1 MIETSFLQGLIENPE
16 KISNLDIENITEI
29 LLEAKNI
36 IEDDTL
42 LLEFDMGGTEE
53 VYVIGDIHGNL
64 VSLLKL
70 YEILIDKKP
79 VKVIFLGDIVDR
91 GPKQIECLVFILA
104 LKILEPNKFYILKG
118 NHETLEMNQAY
129 GFFYE
134 ISQRFESFDRY
145 NEILAVYNVLPI
157 CAIINNEIICL
168 HGGIPEDI
176 NIIQKLKDFNH
187 KDLDNSLLK
196 SLEVG
201 IFQIM
206 WNDPKSSLSGFM
218 DSFRGTGIKY
228 FGEDVFEEFMKKNN
242 LKYLIRAHEC
252 FSEGYVWF
260 FNKRLLSIFSSANYR
275 GNSFPNPAS
284 YAIIRDKKII
294 PINIELSQQ

>member
-1 MIETSFLQGLIENPE
+1 MIETSFLQGLIQYPE
-16 KISNLDIENITEI
+16 KISNLSIEKITEI
-29 LLEAKNI
+29 LNRAKSILE
-36 IEDDTL
+36 EDNL

-79 VKVIFLGDIVDR
+79 GKVIFLGDIVDR

-104 LKILEPNKFYILKG
+104 LKILDPLKFFILRG

-134 ISQRFESFDRY
+134 FSQKFESFDKY
-145 NEILAVYNVLPI
+145 KEILEVYNVIPI
-157 CAIINNEIICL
+157 CAIINNEVLCL
-168 HGGIPEDI
+168 HGGIPEDF
-176 NIIQKLKDFNH
+176 NIIEKLKGLNA

-196 SLEVG
+196 FLGVG

-206 WNDPKSSLSGFM
+206 WNDPKSGLSGFM
-218 DSFRGTGIKY
+218 DSYRGMGIKF
-228 FGEDVFEEFMKKNN
+228 FGEDVFEEFMKKNK

-252 FSEGYVWF
+252 FPEGYVWF
-260 FNKRLLSIFSSANYR
+260 FKKRLLSIFSSANYR

-284 YAIIRDKKII
+284 YAIIRDKTIS
-294 PINIELSQQ
+294 PVNIDLL

>member
-36 IEDDTL
+36 FEDDTL

-79 VKVIFLGDIVDR
+79 GKVIFLGDIVDR

-134 ISQRFESFDRY
+134 FSQGFDNFDRY
-145 NEILAVYNVLPI
+145 KEILAVYNVLPI
-157 CAIINNEIICL
+157 CATINKEILCL

-176 NIIQKLKDFNH
+176 NIIQKLKDFNP

-196 SLEVG
+196 TLEVG

-206 WNDPKSSLSGFM
+206 WNDPKSGLSGFM
-218 DSFRGTGIKY
+218 DSYRGMGIKF
-228 FGEDVFEEFMKKNN
+228 FGEDVFEEFMKKNK

-252 FSEGYVWF
+252 FPEGYVWF

-284 YAIIRDKKII
+284 YAIIRDKTII
-294 PINIELSQQ
+294 PKNLDLL

>member
-1 MIETSFLQGLIENPE
+1 VIETSFLQGLIQYPE
-16 KISNLDIENITEI
+16 KITNLRIDKVTEI
-29 LLEAKNI
+29 LIDAKNI
-36 IEDDTL
+36 LEEDNL

-79 VKVIFLGDIVDR
+79 GKVIFLGDIVDR

-134 ISQRFESFDRY
+134 FSQRFESFDRY
-145 NEILAVYNVLPI
+145 KEILAVYNVIPI
-157 CAIINNEIICL
+157 CAIINNEILCL
-168 HGGIPEDI
+168 HGGIPEDF
-176 NIIQKLKDFNH
+176 NIIEKLKGLNA

-196 SLEVG
+196 SLEVS

-206 WNDPKSSLSGFM
+206 WNDPKSGLSGFM
-218 DSFRGTGIKY
+218 DSYRGMGIKF
-228 FGEDVFEEFMKKNN
+228 FGEDIFEEFMKKNK

-252 FSEGYVWF
+252 FPEGYVWF
-260 FNKRLLSIFSSANYR
+260 FSKRLLSIFSSANYR

-284 YAIIRDKKII
+284 YAIIRDKTII
-294 PINIELSQQ
+294 PVNIDLL